1 MNDQS
6 YEGRFTTSAV
16 QSDPPSRQPAN
27 HDEDEE
33 EDELP
38 QDVYTV
44 PNPMKDLPPLG
55 YEVQEEQPPYST
67 GHQCLR
73 TFTKIFIHNIEFQV
87 TREGLLRTFNKFGR
101 IKNINMPF
109 DSRNR
114 PRGLAF
120 VIYETHRDA

>member
-16 QSDPPSRQPAN
+16 QSDPPSRQPVN
-27 HDEDEE
+27 HEEDEE

-67 GHQCLR
+67 GH
-73 TFTKIFIHNIEFQV
+73 
-87 TREGLLRTFNKFGR
+87 
-101 IKNINMPF
+101 
-109 DSRNR
+109 
-114 PRGLAF
+114 
-120 VIYETHRDA
+120 